1 MVCGYA
7 MYSWAC
13 IYIFMAGKIIGFLG
27 SMSPKSLRSTL
38 EISVHDQGFRTG
50 GKKKRYWTIDNNAP
64 FGLLDLHPF
73 LGKRENLAVYEIG
86 KNKGPGK

>member
-50 GKKKRYWTIDNNAP
+50 GKKKKDIGPLIIMPPLAYWTYT
-64 FGLLDLHPF
+64 HS
-73 LGKRENLAVYEIG
+73 
-86 KNKGPGK
+86 